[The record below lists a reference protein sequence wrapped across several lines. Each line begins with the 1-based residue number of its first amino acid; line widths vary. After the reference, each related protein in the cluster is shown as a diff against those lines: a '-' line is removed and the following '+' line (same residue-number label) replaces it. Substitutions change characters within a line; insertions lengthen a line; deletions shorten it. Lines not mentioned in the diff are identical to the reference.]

1 MLNMGIKNTDIKR
14 IRKELNLT
22 QSKFGERF
30 GIPMRTIQEWES
42 GRRTPPD
49 YVLNLITE
57 NIELQKLL
65 TKKIL

>member
-1 MLNMGIKNTDIKR
+1 MDIKNTDIKK
-14 IRKELNLT
+14 IRKELNLS
-22 QSKFGERF
+22 QSKFGEKF

-49 YVLNLITE
+49 YVLNLIIE
-57 NIELQKLL
+57 NIKLQKLL

>member
-1 MLNMGIKNTDIKR
+1 MDIKNTDIKK
-14 IRKELNLT
+14 IRKELNLS
-22 QSKFGERF
+22 QSKFGEKF

-49 YVLNLITE
+49 YVLNLIIE
-57 NIELQKLL
+57 NIKLKKLL

>member
-1 MLNMGIKNTDIKR
+1 MLNMDIKNTDIKK
-14 IRKELNLT
+14 IRKELNLS
-22 QSKFGERF
+22 QSKFGEKF

-49 YVLNLITE
+49 YVLNLIIE
-57 NIELQKLL
+57 NIKLQKLL